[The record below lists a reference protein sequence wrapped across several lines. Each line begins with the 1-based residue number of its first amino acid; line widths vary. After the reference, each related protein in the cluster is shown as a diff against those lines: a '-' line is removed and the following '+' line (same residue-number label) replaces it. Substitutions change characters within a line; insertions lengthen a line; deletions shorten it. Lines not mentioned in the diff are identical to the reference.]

1 MIATCEAEQMVVPT
15 MVFVVVVVELV
26 GVELVEVGVGAGSEV
41 EVVVEEW
48 IQGLWAPSRL
58 GCEGAWRRRFVWRG
72 GDGCFL
78 GGLEMLIVAEE
89 KRREKEG
96 SQPCHDFEET
106 MEEKCT
112 FQNRHSEAEVVGVA
126 LPASRLVV
134 R

>member
-1 MIATCEAEQMVVPT
+1 MIVTCEAEQMVVPT

-26 GVELVEVGVGAGSEV
+26 EVGVVGVDSEV
-41 EVVVEEW
+41 EVVVGEW